1 MSSALFSYDSSGS
14 TLNPEKQSAYHEN
27 YLKTGDIGYLHLIA
41 LSLRNFVVMIA
52 KKFSNNPDDLS
63 DLVDEGYILT
73 INALKKYNKTEGKI
87 TTYVGKSIHN
97 GLRRYIN
104 NKCKNLVIPE
114 KLLLYVWTAYQ
125 LQKISLINDNQCL
138 SDEEIAIALKINVE
152 EYKYAQKL
160 FHLIPNISLE
170 GFVSQ
175 LRFVSQD
182 DTPSDFRD
190 IFPDKLYNL
199 ENSVV
204 DSLTIK
210 RMLNYA
216 TKKQKEAI
224 EIRFG
229 LEDGQ
234 FKTLEETAK
243 ILGCNRQ
250 NVNVLIKSGLRRIKK
265 KVYELNIQNFL

>member
-1 MSSALFSYDSSGS
+1 M
-14 TLNPEKQSAYHEN
+14 
-27 YLKTGDIGYLHLIA
+27 
-41 LSLRNFVVMIA
+41 
-52 KKFSNNPDDLS
+52 
-63 DLVDEGYILT
+63 
-73 INALKKYNKTEGKI
+73 
-87 TTYVGKSIHN
+87 
-97 GLRRYIN
+97 
-104 NKCKNLVIPE
+104 
-114 KLLLYVWTAYQ
+114 
-125 LQKISLINDNQCL
+125 